1 MVRYPC
7 KGCGKRMPGCHAGCE
22 EYQAAREAD
31 RLEKQK
37 RAAAKAADELIG
49 AGQNRRDN
57 YYRRVKKN
65 VKIAG
70 FK

>member
-7 KGCGKRMPGCHAGCE
+7 NKCGKRRPGCHANCKDYLE
-22 EYQAAREAD
+22 AREAD
-31 RLEKQK
+31 LLEKKK

-49 AGQNRRDN
+49 AGQCRRDN
-57 YYRRVKKN
+57 YYRRMKKN

>member
-7 KGCGKRMPGCHAGCE
+7 KGCEKRRPGCHAGCE
-22 EYQAAREAD
+22 EYHAAREAD

-37 RAAAKAADELIG
+37 RAAAKAADELIR

-57 YYRRVKKN
+57 YYRRMKKN